1 MTDHGPTSPIERA
14 LNAYAR
20 AFQRWLPSPFA
31 IAVVLTFLAA
41 GLALSSATPSD
52 VVGAWTTGLWNPGL
66 LRFGF
71 QAMFMLVL
79 GHVLALAPPVLRG
92 LNRAVCWV
100 TLTPRFA
107 PAKVALLSMVLG
119 WLNWG
124 LGLVAGAI
132 LVRGVLDEMHK
143 PQASAGLRSLSQG
156 MLGAAGYTGL
166 LVWHGGLSGSA
177 PLKVA
182 EAGHLAS
189 LVPQAAW
196 APLLPETISL
206 TETVFAPWSLMV
218 TGAVVAA
225 VVALFGWLG
234 GRVKGGLLEV
244 EVTGST
250 QEGHQEETTVQP
262 AETLGGVA
270 EAMDTT
276 PWIALGLGVV
286 TLGGACWWALQSP
299 GGMALS
305 FVTPDWINM
314 LLLALALFAHG
325 QVRGFLAALDKAIGG
340 ASGILVQ
347 FPLYFG
353 IMGIVTGTG
362 LGQTLAGALVDA
374 TSAAWL
380 PETLFV
386 SAGVLNVFVP
396 SGGGQWAVQGPL
408 VLEACHALGVSWERG
423 IMAMAFGDEL
433 TNMLQPFW
441 ALPLLGITGLSA
453 RDILPYTLLVMVTAG
468 AVMLL
473 GMSFW

>member
-1 MTDHGPTSPIERA
+1 MTDHGPFSPIERA

-31 IAVVLTFLAA
+31 IAVVLTFVAA
-41 GLALSSATPSD
+41 GLALLSATPSD
-52 VVGAWTTGLWNPGL
+52 VVEAWTTGLWNPGL

-92 LNRAVCWV
+92 LNKAVRWV

-132 LVRGVLDEMHK
+132 LVRGVLDDMKKSH
-143 PQASAGLRSLSQG
+143 ASAGLRSLSKG

-182 EAGHLAS
+182 EPGHLAS
-189 LVPQAAW
+189 LVPQAPW
-196 APLLPETISL
+196 APTLPETLPL
-206 TETVFAPWSLMV
+206 TATVFAPWSLMV
-218 TGAVVAA
+218 TAAVMAV
-225 VVALFGWLG
+225 VVALFAWLG
-234 GRVKGGLLEV
+234 SRVHGRPDAGVL
-244 EVTGST
+244 TST
-250 QEGHQEETTVQP
+250 PEDENP
-262 AETLGGVA
+262 ARRPIESSQTLGGAA
-270 EAMDTT
+270 EAMDTS
-276 PWIALGLGVV
+276 PWVACGLGVV
-286 TLGGACWWALQSP
+286 TLGGAWWWANQSP

-314 LLLALALFAHG
+314 LLLALALLAHG

-340 ASGILVQ
+340 ASGILIQ

-374 TSAAWL
+374 TSAVWL

-408 VLEACHALGVSWERG
+408 VLEACHALGVSWEHG

-453 RDILPYTLLVMVTAG
+453 RDILPYTLLVMVTA
-468 AVMLL
+468 AMVMLV

>member
-31 IAVVLTFLAA
+31 IAVVLTFVAA
-41 GLALSSATPSD
+41 GLALPSAAPHE
-52 VVGAWTTGLWNPGL
+52 VVEAWTAGLWNPGL

-92 LNRAVCWV
+92 LSKAVRWV

-107 PAKVALLSMVLG
+107 PAKVALLSMMLG

-132 LVRGVLDEMHK
+132 LVRGVLDEMQK
-143 PQASAGLRSLSQG
+143 PHASVGLRSLSPG
-156 MLGAAGYTGL
+156 MLGASGYTGL

-189 LVPQAAW
+189 LVPQAPW

-206 TETVFAPWSLMV
+206 SETVFAPWSLTV
-218 TGAVVAA
+218 TVAVVAA
-225 VVALFGWLG
+225 VISLFSWLG
-234 GRVKGGLLEV
+234 GRVKGRPEEAEGM
-244 EVTGST
+244 ST
-250 QEGHQEETTVQP
+250 AQEGHQEESTAQP
-262 AETLGGVA
+262 TESLGGVA

-276 PWIALGLGVV
+276 PWIACGLGLI
-286 TLGGACWWALQSP
+286 TLGGAWWWARQSSD
-299 GGMALS
+299 GLALS

-314 LLLALALFAHG
+314 LLLALALLAHG
-325 QVRGFLAALDKAIGG
+325 QVRGFLEALDKAIAG

-362 LGQTLAGALVDA
+362 LGATLAGALVDA

-453 RDILPYTLLVMVTAG
+453 RDILPYTLLVMVTAA

>member
-1 MTDHGPTSPIERA
+1 M
-14 LNAYAR
+14 
-20 AFQRWLPSPFA
+20 
-31 IAVVLTFLAA
+31 
-41 GLALSSATPSD
+41 
-52 VVGAWTTGLWNPGL
+52 
-66 LRFGF
+66 
-71 QAMFMLVL
+71 
-79 GHVLALAPPVLRG
+79 
-92 LNRAVCWV
+92 
-100 TLTPRFA
+100 
-107 PAKVALLSMVLG
+107 
-119 WLNWG
+119 
-124 LGLVAGAI
+124 AGAI
-132 LVRGVLDEMHK
+132 LVRGVLDEMQK

-225 VVALFGWLG
+225 VVALFAWLG

-325 QVRGFLAALDKAIGG
+325 QVRGFLVALDKAIGG

>member
-1 MTDHGPTSPIERA
+1 MTDHGPSSPIERA

-31 IAVVLTFLAA
+31 IAVVLTFVAA
-41 GLALSSATPSD
+41 GLALTSATPAD
-52 VVGAWTTGLWNPGL
+52 VVEAWTIGLWNPGL

-79 GHVLALAPPVLRG
+79 GHVLALAPPVLQV
-92 LNRAVCWV
+92 LHRAVRWV
-100 TLTPRFA
+100 TARPRFA
-107 PAKVALLSMVLG
+107 PAKVALLSMALG

-132 LVRGVLDEMHK
+132 LVRGVLDEMRK
-143 PQASAGLRSLSQG
+143 PQASLGLRSLSQG

-189 LVPQAAW
+189 LVPQAPW

-206 TETVFAPWSLMV
+206 SETVFAPWSLMV

-225 VVALFGWLG
+225 VVVLFAWLG
-234 GRVKGGLLEV
+234 GRLKGRLEQV
-244 EVTGST
+244 EGTST
-250 QEGHQEETTVQP
+250 LQEGPQDARMAPPT
-262 AETLGGVA
+262 ETLGGMT

-276 PWIALGLGVV
+276 PWIAFGLGVV
-286 TLGGACWWALQSP
+286 ALGGAWWWALQSP
-299 GGMALS
+299 GGVALS

-314 LLLALALFAHG
+314 LLLALALLAHG

>member
-1 MTDHGPTSPIERA
+1 M
-14 LNAYAR
+14 
-20 AFQRWLPSPFA
+20 
-31 IAVVLTFLAA
+31 
-41 GLALSSATPSD
+41 
-52 VVGAWTTGLWNPGL
+52 
-66 LRFGF
+66 
-71 QAMFMLVL
+71 
-79 GHVLALAPPVLRG
+79 
-92 LNRAVCWV
+92 
-100 TLTPRFA
+100 
-107 PAKVALLSMVLG
+107 
-119 WLNWG
+119 
-124 LGLVAGAI
+124 
-132 LVRGVLDEMHK
+132 
-143 PQASAGLRSLSQG
+143 
-156 MLGAAGYTGL
+156 
-166 LVWHGGLSGSA
+166 
-177 PLKVA
+177 
-182 EAGHLAS
+182 
-189 LVPQAAW
+189 
-196 APLLPETISL
+196 
-206 TETVFAPWSLMV
+206 
-218 TGAVVAA
+218 
-225 VVALFGWLG
+225 
-234 GRVKGGLLEV
+234 
-244 EVTGST
+244 EVTGSP
-250 QEGHQEETTVQP
+250 QEGHHEKTTAQP
-262 AETLGGVA
+262 TETLGGVA

-276 PWIALGLGVV
+276 PWIALSLGVV

-314 LLLALALFAHG
+314 LLLALALLAHG
-325 QVRGFLAALDKAIGG
+325 QVRGFLAALDKAMGG

-453 RDILPYTLLVMVTAG
+453 RDILPYTLLVMVTAA

>member
-31 IAVVLTFLAA
+31 IAVVLTFVAA
-41 GLALSSATPSD
+41 GLALASATPAS
-52 VVGAWTTGLWNPGL
+52 VVEAWTTGLWNPGL

-92 LNRAVCWV
+92 LDKAVRWV

-124 LGLVAGAI
+124 LGLGAGAI
-132 LVRGVLDEMHK
+132 LVRGVLDEMKKSH
-143 PQASAGLRSLSQG
+143 ASAGLRSLSKG

-182 EAGHLAS
+182 ESGHLAS
-189 LVPQAAW
+189 LVPQASW
-196 APLLPETISL
+196 ASTLPETVPL
-206 TETVFAPWSLMV
+206 TATVFAPWSLMV
-218 TGAVVAA
+218 TAAVMAVV
-225 VVALFGWLG
+225 VGLFAWLG
-234 GRVKGGLLEV
+234 SRVHGRPDAGGL
-244 EVTGST
+244 TST
-250 QEGHQEETTVQP
+250 PEDENP
-262 AETLGGVA
+262 ARRPIESSQTLGGAA
-270 EAMDTT
+270 EAMDTS
-276 PWIALGLGVV
+276 PWVACGLGVV
-286 TLGGACWWALQSP
+286 TLGGAWWWANQSP
-299 GGMALS
+299 EGMALS

-314 LLLALALFAHG
+314 LLLALALLAHG

-340 ASGILVQ
+340 ASGILIQ

-374 TSAAWL
+374 TSAGWL

-453 RDILPYTLLVMVTAG
+453 RDILPYTLLVMVTA
-468 AVMLL
+468 ALVMLV
-473 GMSFW
+473 GMSLW

>member
-1 MTDHGPTSPIERA
+1 VTDHGPSSPIERA

-31 IAVVLTFLAA
+31 IAVVLTFVAA
-41 GLALSSATPSD
+41 GLALLSATPSD
-52 VVGAWTTGLWNPGL
+52 VVEAWTTGLWNPGL

-71 QAMFMLVL
+71 QAMLMLVL

-92 LNRAVCWV
+92 LNKAVRWV

-132 LVRGVLDEMHK
+132 LVRGVLDDMKK
-143 PQASAGLRSLSQG
+143 PHASAGLRSLSKG

-182 EAGHLAS
+182 EPGHLAS
-189 LVPQAAW
+189 LVPQAPW
-196 APLLPETISL
+196 APTLPETLPL
-206 TETVFAPWSLMV
+206 TATVFAPWSLMV
-218 TGAVVAA
+218 TAAVMAVV
-225 VVALFGWLG
+225 VGLFAWLG
-234 GRVKGGLLEV
+234 SRVHGRPEAGVLTSPPED
-244 EVTGST
+244 EN
-250 QEGHQEETTVQP
+250 P
-262 AETLGGVA
+262 ARRPIESSQTLGGAA
-270 EAMDTT
+270 EAMDTS
-276 PWIALGLGVV
+276 PWVACGLGVV
-286 TLGGACWWALQSP
+286 MLGGALWWANQSP

-314 LLLALALFAHG
+314 LLLALALLAHG

-340 ASGILVQ
+340 ASGILIQ

-374 TSAAWL
+374 TSAVWL

-408 VLEACHALGVSWERG
+408 VLEACHALGVSWEQG

-453 RDILPYTLLVMVTAG
+453 RDILPYTLLVMVTA
-468 AVMLL
+468 AMVMLV